1 MRLFGNMLNKKLF
14 CDIKNNLSQFIT
26 IFLMV
31 LIGVLAYS
39 GIEAYMTGMEKSA
52 NQFYTEYNLQ
62 DLNVVGKLNNDDVVF
77 IKELDNVNDAE
88 GKLSVNTKMISDEDI
103 TLLTNFI
110 SSNAISRFYIVSGE
124 EFSATDG
131 IWIDNFFA
139 IENNLHVGDIIQF
152 KYNDYTF
159 EEKIK
164 GLINVPDHLYDV
176 KDESELFP
184 NHKDFGFVYVSTTE
198 LEDYIKQETMKELG
212 ITSQKELAKMMPNFD
227 YTEYLF
233 YNTIMVDANDKSKIN
248 DLKDTIE
255 NNMEAVSTINI
266 EDTSSYR
273 TYQGEIDEGKTYVG
287 VFSGLFIFIAILSVI
302 TTMTRVVKKQRTQ
315 IGTLKALGFKNKK
328 IAIHYINYGFY
339 ISLLGAFFG
348 LILGYYTIGKIFIS
362 MEMSFFELPNGKPV
376 MHYSSYIVAVFVVLL
391 ISFVTY
397 LATRK
402 VLKEN
407 AAETLRQQLPK
418 VNEGSIHITT
428 KGIFKKMSFSTI
440 WNIRDILRN
449 KLRTVTGIVGVAGC
463 AMLIVCAFGMLDS
476 MNHFI
481 DLQFSTLYHFDY
493 KLSLKENINEEE
505 FHDLTSKYGNNTSET
520 ILIEI
525 KDEDGNR
532 ETNNIFVTDAS
543 DYVRFVDNKE
553 NFITIDSSTGVYI
566 TRKLASNRHLK
577 IGDKIKWHIYGDNT
591 YYESEIVGFNK
602 DPQNQNITMTKEYL
616 ESLNIP
622 YIPDSLYTNEEISTD
637 EIAGVDLISDI
648 NELRNGMEKMLST
661 MKSMICLIIG
671 VAILLGVIIIY
682 NMGILSYTEMMYQF
696 ATLKVLG
703 FKDKQIKNIFIKQN
717 NIIAIIAILI
727 GCPLG
732 FYLTDWL
739 FKTAIE
745 ESYDFDAY
753 IKISTYVIA
762 AIGTFVV
769 SYVVSKLLSKKI
781 NKIDMVSSLKGNE

>member
-1 MRLFGNMLNKKLF
+1 MLNKKLF
-14 CDIKNNLSQFIT
+14 RDIRNNLSQFIT

-39 GIEAYMTGMEKSA
+39 GIEAYMTGMEKSG
-52 NQFYTEYNLQ
+52 NKFYAENNLQ
-62 DLNVVGKLNNDDVVF
+62 DINVVGKLSRNDVSL
-77 IKELDNVNDAE
+77 IKELNNVNDAE
-88 GKLSVNTKMISDEDI
+88 GKLSVNTKMVSDEDI

-110 SSNAISRFYIVSGE
+110 ESNNISKFYIVSGD

-139 IENNLHVGDIIQF
+139 EENNLKVGDIIKF

-159 EEKIK
+159 EEKVK

-176 KDESELFP
+176 KDESELYP

-198 LEDYIKQETMKELG
+198 LEDYIKEEMIKEVGLSSQEELE
-212 ITSQKELAKMMPNFD
+212 KVMPNFD
-227 YTEYLF
+227 YKEHIV
-233 YNTIMVDANDKSKIN
+233 YNTVMVMANDKSKIN
-248 DLKDTIE
+248 DLKDDIE
-255 NNMEAVSTINI
+255 NKIEGTSTINM

-315 IGTLKALGFKNKK
+315 IGTLKALGFKNSK

-339 ISLLGAFFG
+339 ISLLGAILG
-348 LILGYYTIGKIFIS
+348 LILGYFTIGKLFIS
-362 MEMSFFELPNGKPV
+362 MEMAFFELPNGKPV
-376 MHYSSYIVAVFVVLL
+376 MNNSSYIIAALVVLL
-391 ISFVTY
+391 VSFVTY

-418 VNEGSIHITT
+418 VKEGSINITT

-440 WNIRDILRN
+440 WNIRDIMRN
-449 KLRTVTGIVGVAGC
+449 KLRTITGIVGVSGC
-463 AMLIVCAFGMLDS
+463 AMLIVCAIGMLNS

-481 DLQFSTLYHFDY
+481 DLQFSTLYNFDY
-493 KLSLKENINEEE
+493 KLSLKENITDVE
-505 FHDLTSKYGNNTSET
+505 FNDLTSKYGDNTSQT

-525 KDEDGNR
+525 KDKDGNR
-532 ETNNIFVTDAS
+532 ETNNVFITDAN
-543 DYVRFVDNKE
+543 DYVRFIDNKE
-553 NFITIDSSTGVYI
+553 NFINVSSSTGVYI
-566 TRKLASNRHLK
+566 TRKLASNMNLK
-577 IGDKIKWHIYGDNT
+577 IGNKIKWHIYGDNT
-591 YYESEIVGFNK
+591 YYESEIVGLNK

-616 ESLNIP
+616 ESLNIE
-622 YIPDSLYTNEEISTD
+622 YKPDSLYTNQNINKKD
-637 EIAGVDLISDI
+637 EIVGVDLISDV
-648 NELRNGMEKMLST
+648 NELRDGMDRMLST
-661 MKSMICLIIG
+661 MKSMIWLIIG

-682 NMGILSYTEMMYQF
+682 NMGILSYTEKQYQF

-703 FKDKQIKNIFIKQN
+703 FKDKQIRNIFIKQN
-717 NIIAIIAILI
+717 NIIAIIAIII

-745 ESYDFDAY
+745 ESYDFGAY
-753 IKISTYVIA
+753 INIITYIIA
-762 AIGTFVV
+762 AVGTFIV
-769 SYVVSKLLSKKI
+769 SYIVSKLLSKKI